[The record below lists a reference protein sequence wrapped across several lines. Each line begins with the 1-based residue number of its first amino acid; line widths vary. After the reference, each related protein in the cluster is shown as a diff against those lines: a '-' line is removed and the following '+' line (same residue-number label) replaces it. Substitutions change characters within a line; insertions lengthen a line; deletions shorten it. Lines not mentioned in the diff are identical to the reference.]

1 MNCKTPLRLYDE
13 IEPTLEEAASF
24 IDPESYAC
32 PKCRSETDSL
42 YPDEIRSETRA
53 FYRIGQR
60 LRLCPGCKTCRY
72 EPTVKMWKLSRDALW
87 MSGRLGVR
95 DIRHICDGSGVL
107 PAKGKVRR

>member
-1 MNCKTPLRLYDE
+1 MSDNMTLRSLVGMSQRRRKE
-13 IEPTLEEAASF
+13 LFHVEFEAAREKDGTVSMF
-24 IDPESYAC
+24 IADALLC
-32 PKCRSETDSL
+32 K
-42 YPDEIRSETRA
+42 
-53 FYRIGQR
+53 YRIGQR
-60 LRLCPGCKTCRY
+60 LRLCPGCKTCGY